1 MTENNAKEITQVGVR
16 MTVELKEW
24 AQAQA
29 DADNR
34 PLSNWIMDRLQAM
47 KEQDGKEQS

>member
-16 MTVELKEW
+16 MTVELREW

-34 PLSNWIMDRLQAM
+34 PLSNWIAWLIQSA
-47 KEQDGKEQS
+47 KEQDSK